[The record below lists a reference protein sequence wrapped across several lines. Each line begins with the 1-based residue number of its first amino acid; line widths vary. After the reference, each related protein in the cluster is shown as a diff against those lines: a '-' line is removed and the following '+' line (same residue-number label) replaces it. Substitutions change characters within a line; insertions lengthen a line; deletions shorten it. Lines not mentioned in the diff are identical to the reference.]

1 MDETTLFPGHG
12 RLGLG
17 SFRHLCSHYSC
28 RVDAYGQFYHGRLN
42 MKIFGISVMT
52 IIIVLI
58 AYVIGAKY
66 PGPVNSIAAK
76 L

>member
-1 MDETTLFPGHG
+1 
-12 RLGLG
+12 
-17 SFRHLCSHYSC
+17 
-28 RVDAYGQFYHGRLN
+28 
-42 MKIFGISVMT
+42 MKIFGISVVT

-66 PGPVNSIAAK
+66 PGPVNSIASK

>member
-1 MDETTLFPGHG
+1 
-12 RLGLG
+12 
-17 SFRHLCSHYSC
+17 
-28 RVDAYGQFYHGRLN
+28 